1 MHMQITPATLSVSK
15 PLAKTARE
23 RVLFAFGAKDRNQ
36 FFPSLSLENLPHS
49 GHRFDTDSLKNYD
62 HWEGFLKEFRPT
74 ILVSCWSTPRLPDPL
89 LHTDA
94 LPLRY
99 LCHTTGTVRNLV
111 GREFLVEGGVV
122 SNWGN
127 VISQNVAEHAL
138 MLILTSLRSFTRWRE
153 TMKEGQEVWGNGQ
166 FVKTR
171 SLQGKTV
178 GLHGFGKIARELLA
192 LLAPFNVECI
202 AFSPNVPP
210 GVMRK
215 KGVTPCADLKELFRK
230 SDVVVECEALTEETL
245 ASVTE
250 AHFRMMKEDA
260 VFVNVG
266 RGSVIDEDALLRVAK
281 EGRIRVALDVFQTEP
296 LPKDSPLWD
305 VEHMI
310 LSPHLAGPA
319 GDWFHR
325 CGDHALSNVDRY
337 LKGKP
342 LVGEVTLELYDRS
355 T

>member
-1 MHMQITPATLSVSK
+1 MQIIPETLSAAATQVKS
-15 PLAKTARE
+15 AKE
-23 RVLFAFGAKDRNQ
+23 RLLFAFGHKDRNQ

-49 GHRFDTDSLKNYD
+49 GHRFDTDTLKNYN

-111 GREFLVEGGVV
+111 GREFLVDGGIV

-127 VISQNVAEHAL
+127 VISHNVAEHAL

-153 TMKEGQEVWGNGQ
+153 TMKEGPSVWGNGQ
-166 FVKTR
+166 HIKTR

-192 LLAPFNVECI
+192 LLAPFNVECL
-202 AFSPNVPP
+202 AFSPGVPH
-210 GVMRK
+210 GVIRK
-215 KGVTPCADLKELFRK
+215 KGVKPCVDLKELFRK

-245 ASVTE
+245 GSVTE
-250 AHFRMMKEDA
+250 AHFRMMREDA

-296 LPKDSPLWD
+296 LPKDSPLLD

-310 LSPHLAGPA
+310 ISPHLAAPA
-319 GDWFHR
+319 GDWFDR

-337 LKGKP
+337 LEGKP